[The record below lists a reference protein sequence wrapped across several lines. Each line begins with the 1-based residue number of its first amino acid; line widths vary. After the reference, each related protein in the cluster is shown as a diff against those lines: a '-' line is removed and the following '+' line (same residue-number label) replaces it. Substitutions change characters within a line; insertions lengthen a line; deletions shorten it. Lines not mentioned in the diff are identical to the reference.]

1 MKKLHITTGT
11 VLFFLIAA
19 SCANNAEAQN
29 SRKERQAAKEVAV
42 QNMVNAQ
49 DYVFKAQMVLPVGGR
64 TRQLTSD
71 YDMQVSRDSV
81 AAYLP
86 YFGRAYTPPAN
97 LTGGGIQ
104 FKSRNFDYTVT
115 AGKRGGWNILIRPKD
130 VKDIQQLSLS
140 ITTSGYASLQVI
152 SNSRQPISFNG
163 YITETGP
170 KKAD

>member
-1 MKKLHITTGT
+1 MKMLHITTGT
-11 VLFFLIAA
+11 ALFFLIAV
-19 SCANNAEAQN
+19 SCPNSATAQN

-71 YDMQVSRDSV
+71 YDMKVSKDSV

-86 YFGRAYTPPAN
+86 YFGRAYTPPAD

-104 FKSRNFDYTVT
+104 FKSRNFDYAVK
-115 AGKRGGWNILIRPKD
+115 AGKKGGWNILIRPKD

-140 ITTSGYASLQVI
+140 VTASGYASLQVI

-163 YITETGP
+163 YIAGAKPGT
-170 KKAD
+170 D